1 MEFNVMSILYPKQVI
16 LEVTSRCNLRC
27 KGCALHGPQAFT
39 RRSNG
44 FMAKETWQKAIAE
57 MGTWPSE
64 VNLTTHGGGEPL
76 LHLQLREILDFAGKF
91 SNLKRGFLSN
101 ATLLSS
107 EWTDFLL
114 STGIDW
120 IAFSVD
126 GTDPKT
132 HAIVRKGSNLI
143 QIEQNIL
150 HFIDRSRYANKRPQ
164 ILLNMVLYE
173 EVKAQAEEFVQKWL
187 PLVDTV
193 MLSHYRNPPSSK
205 RWPNVTMAKAPCQL
219 LWSQMVIAWDGR
231 VGLCCEDFD
240 IEECIGN
247 VRQSRLIDIWN
258 SERVSYIRQMHQDG
272 RQAELPL
279 CRECDTWADMHGTT
293 EELPNKG
300 YKLTR
305 KASGVEYRKI

>member
-1 MEFNVMSILYPKQVI
+1 MSILYPKQVI

-39 RRSNG
+39 KRPNG
-44 FMAKETWQKAIAE
+44 FMSEAVWRKAIRE
-57 MGTWPSE
+57 MGTWPNE

-76 LHLQLREILDFAGKF
+76 LHPQLREILDFAGRF

-101 ATLLSS
+101 ATLLDQN
-107 EWTDFLL
+107 WTDFLL

-126 GTDPKT
+126 GTRPET
-132 HAIVRKGSNLI
+132 HAVVRKGSDLI
-143 QIEQNIL
+143 QIEKNIL
-150 HFIDRSRYANKRPQ
+150 NFIEHAQKAAKRPQ

-173 EVKAQAEEFVQKWL
+173 EVRDQEKEFVQKWL

-205 RWPNVTMAKAPCQL
+205 RWPGVTRPKEPCAF
-219 LWSQMVIAWDGR
+219 LWSQMVVAWDGR

-240 IEECIGN
+240 IEECLGD
-247 VRQSRLIDIWN
+247 VAQADLISIWN
-258 SERVSYIRQMHQDG
+258 NRRITRIRSLHQEG
-272 RQAELPL
+272 RQREIPL
-279 CRECDTWADMHGTT
+279 CKDCDTWADMCGT
-293 EELPNKG
+293 EEEDRDLHAKII
-300 YKLTR
+300 K
-305 KASGVEYRKI
+305 KASGMEYRRL

>member
-1 MEFNVMSILYPKQVI
+1 MSILYPKQVI
-16 LEVTSRCNLRC
+16 LEVTSHCNLRC
-27 KGCALHGPQAFT
+27 KGCALHGQAAFT
-39 RRSNG
+39 KRLNG
-44 FMAKETWQKAIAE
+44 FMREETWRKTISE
-57 MGTWPSE
+57 IGTWPNE

-76 LHLQLREILDFAGKF
+76 LHSQLKEILQFAKQF
-91 SNLKRGFLSN
+91 PNIKRGFLSN
-101 ATLLSS
+101 ATLLNK

-120 IAFSVD
+120 IAFSLD

-132 HAIVRKGSNLI
+132 HATVRKGSDLS

-150 HFIDRSRYANKRPQ
+150 YFIDRSRHANKRPQ

-187 PLVDTV
+187 PQVNTV
-193 MLSHYRNPPSSK
+193 MLSYYRNPPSSK
-205 RWPNVTMAKAPCQL
+205 RWPNVTMAKEPCQL

-247 VRQSRLIDIWN
+247 VHQARLLDIWN
-258 SERVSYIRQMHQDG
+258 GEHISYIRKMHQEG
-272 RQAELPL
+272 RQAELSL
-279 CRECDTWADMHGTT
+279 CRECDTWADLHGTT
-293 EELPNKG
+293 EALPKKG

-305 KASGVEYRKI
+305 KASGVEYSKI